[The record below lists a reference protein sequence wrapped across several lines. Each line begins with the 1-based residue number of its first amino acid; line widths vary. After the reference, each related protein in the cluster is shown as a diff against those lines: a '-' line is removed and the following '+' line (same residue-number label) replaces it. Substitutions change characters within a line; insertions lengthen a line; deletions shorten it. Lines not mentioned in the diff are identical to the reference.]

1 MPDIDLADCPFDD
14 PPLVLPDEPNEL
26 DFLDDHDLCGFW
38 SDRT

>member
-14 PPLVLPDEPNEL
+14 PPPVLPDEPNEL
-26 DFLDDHDLCGFW
+26 NFPDHDPYGFW

>member
-14 PPLVLPDEPNEL
+14 PSPVLPDEPNEL
-26 DFLDDHDLCGFW
+26 DFLDHDLYGFW